1 MSQTEESL
9 ARAVEGDQAAFARLV
24 RVHQAMV
31 FSIANRFLHHRARAE
46 EVAQDVFL
54 QLHQHL
60 HTIKSSEH
68 LTFWL
73 RRTTGHRCLDLV
85 RQRKLPP
92 QSSLDEVPDVSMEM
106 SMPDFLLTKL
116 LRRAVAT
123 LPEKP
128 RLIVVLRYQEDLE
141 PSEIAEILE
150 MPVATVKSHLRRS
163 LTILREKV
171 TRRLGEVHAHE

>member
-1 MSQTEESL
+1 
-9 ARAVEGDQAAFARLV
+9 
-24 RVHQAMV
+24 
-31 FSIANRFLHHRARAE
+31 
-46 EVAQDVFL
+46 
-54 QLHQHL
+54 
-60 HTIKSSEH
+60 
-68 LTFWL
+68 
-73 RRTTGHRCLDLV
+73 
-85 RQRKLPP
+85 
-92 QSSLDEVPDVSMEM
+92 
-106 SMPDFLLTKL
+106 MPDFLLTKL